1 MISDLAAWTPTTPP
15 RLERPDLKVILG
27 EASAPEW
34 LLRGFH
40 EYNPDAH
47 DPYVIIAAV
56 ASIGRLWSPMRGV
69 VREGGYLDAL
79 LRGQDPQSRA
89 DRWFRDLPED
99 AHAETSRSAFQE
111 SQRLLGPLK
120 TPGLS
125 PVSGWDDDEVTA
137 WLEARDDLAAVQSL
151 LRNEASDGKSTLVR
165 EVLVLDRTA
174 QGVLGARVRGLSSPK
189 LRAVAWQ
196 YQNAWWGKVYG

>member
-1 MISDLAAWTPTTPP
+1 VVPGPPGGRPRGDFTVGLSGVTAAP
-15 RLERPDLKVILG
+15 RT
-27 EASAPEW
+27 S
-34 LLRGFH
+34 
-40 EYNPDAH
+40 
-47 DPYVIIAAV
+47 
-56 ASIGRLWSPMRGV
+56 
-69 VREGGYLDAL
+69 
-79 LRGQDPQSRA
+79 QDTA
-89 DRWFRDLPED
+89 
-99 AHAETSRSAFQE
+99 
-111 SQRLLGPLK
+111 
-120 TPGLS
+120 LS